1 MAFFVRI
8 TANQSHLRPIC
19 KSTKFNPKIQR
30 TIYSINFQRLRLY
43 VLDFIRTVVNIQYKV
58 KYNERNM
65 KLKNKDTKKYLLSV
79 AVSTFVS
86 YVVTFISFYGR
97 VYYDIIE
104 TTCVCVCLL
113 NVVTALLAWKFAKS
127 NSKMSL
133 LVLHWELDTLA
144 MLPLMGFSIWA
155 ITDGTIACFFAIIQ
169 FILLGIFN
177 LFTVGLSLA
186 VYSFIQHKCK
196 IRSKDINQF
205 CL

>member
-1 MAFFVRI
+1 M
-8 TANQSHLRPIC
+8 
-19 KSTKFNPKIQR
+19 IQR
-30 TIYSINFQRLRLY
+30 KKGIEKQVKEEFAKARKEVEIRHCHNLY
-43 VLDFIRTVVNIQYKV
+43 NRMADSHPTHNWHY
-58 KYNERNM
+58 M
-65 KLKNKDTKKYLLSV
+65 KLRDKDTKKYLLSV

-104 TTCVCVCLL
+104 TTCVCICLL

-177 LFTVGLSLA
+177 LFIVGLSLA

>member
-1 MAFFVRI
+1 MLCAFLPGGSRVKHFCFTYKYAVI
-8 TANQSHLRPIC
+8 LMEKSQFC
-19 KSTKFNPKIQR
+19 KS
-30 TIYSINFQRLRLY
+30 
-43 VLDFIRTVVNIQYKV
+43 VLLLDRGNLPH
-58 KYNERNM
+58 YNECNM

-104 TTCVCVCLL
+104 TTCVCICLL

>member
-1 MAFFVRI
+1 
-8 TANQSHLRPIC
+8 
-19 KSTKFNPKIQR
+19 
-30 TIYSINFQRLRLY
+30 
-43 VLDFIRTVVNIQYKV
+43 
-58 KYNERNM
+58 M
-65 KLKNKDTKKYLLSV
+65 KLRNKDMKKYLLSV
-79 AVSTFVS
+79 AVSTFVAH
-86 YVVTFISFYGR
+86 VVPAVFFHGEVNAGIAQTI
-97 VYYDIIE
+97 
-104 TTCVCVCLL
+104 CVCLL
-113 NVVTALLAWKFAKS
+113 YVTTALLAWKFAKS

-186 VYSFIQHKCK
+186 VYSFIQHKSK

>member
-1 MAFFVRI
+1 
-8 TANQSHLRPIC
+8 
-19 KSTKFNPKIQR
+19 
-30 TIYSINFQRLRLY
+30 
-43 VLDFIRTVVNIQYKV
+43 
-58 KYNERNM
+58 M
-65 KLKNKDTKKYLLSV
+65 KLRNKDMKKYLLSV
-79 AVSTFVS
+79 AVSTFVAH
-86 YVVTFISFYGR
+86 VVPAVFFHGEVNAGIAQTI
-97 VYYDIIE
+97 
-104 TTCVCVCLL
+104 CVCLL
-113 NVVTALLAWKFAKS
+113 NVTTALLAWKFAKS

-169 FILLGIFN
+169 FILLGILN

>member
-1 MAFFVRI
+1 MDYNRLSLQNVIFVAGNEYKIAF
-8 TANQSHLRPIC
+8 HC
-19 KSTKFNPKIQR
+19 
-30 TIYSINFQRLRLY
+30 
-43 VLDFIRTVVNIQYKV
+43 NIQYKV
-58 KYNERNM
+58 KYNKRNM
-65 KLKNKDTKKYLLSV
+65 KLRDKDTKKYLLSV

-104 TTCVCVCLL
+104 TTCVCICLL